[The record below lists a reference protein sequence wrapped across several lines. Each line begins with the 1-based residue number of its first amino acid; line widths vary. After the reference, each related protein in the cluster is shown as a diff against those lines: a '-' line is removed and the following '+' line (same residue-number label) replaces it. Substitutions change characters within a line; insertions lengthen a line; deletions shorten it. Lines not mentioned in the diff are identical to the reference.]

1 MRSDSIRLAVVAVAL
16 AAALWLGTGQ
26 AALTADAETQ
36 QRFERLEGRL
46 DTLENAVR
54 ERDAKIEGLERA
66 VQERDAKIESLEQA
80 GGQAAA
86 ASAARIEPAAGPP
99 AVKGTDAAL
108 PMVQR
113 LDALE
118 GTVGSLKTEVST
130 VKTEQAKTAAA
141 PKVTTSGGLKVET
154 ADGQFSFQPIGRL
167 NYDAAFYDQDKSRM
181 GDGSQVRRARLGVT
195 GKMFGDWLYKLEA
208 DFARDTSAGTVGL
221 KDAYLSYLGWDLAQI
236 TVGNFKEPFS
246 INNLTS
252 TNYLSFI
259 ERPLPITQPT
269 TSLMPDRH
277 LGIAASHYASNWS
290 ASIGAFLKHTD
301 DAQPSN
307 EGDQSFDVA
316 GRITYEPIIEKD
328 RLVHF
333 GISGLF
339 RNPDD
344 ASVAFSLKPESN
356 VTGAR
361 FLNTSATL
369 TALNPGQLAS
379 VDHLFMV
386 DPEFAAVYG
395 PASLMAEYFYV
406 PITQTQHDPI
416 LNSGAAACRI
426 TSASAAAFSRCP
438 DVALTGWYAEL
449 AYFLTGESRPYNAAT
464 ARWDRLKPK
473 HNLGK
478 DGFGA
483 LELAA
488 RISHADFDDGADFQ
502 KGTETNYTVGLN
514 WYVNP
519 YIRFMMDYVWVR
531 NNASALGNSANLLSG
546 QANASYDDPQIV
558 EFRAQVDW

>member
-1 MRSDSIRLAVVAVAL
+1 MRGNNNNVRLGVAL
-16 AAALWLGTGQ
+16 AATLWLGTGH
-26 AALTADAETQ
+26 AALAMDAEAQ

-46 DTLENAVR
+46 DTLESALGA
-54 ERDAKIEGLERA
+54 RDAKIDGLQRA
-66 VQERDAKIESLEQA
+66 LQERDAKIESLERA
-80 GGQAAA
+80 GSQAAA
-86 ASAARIEPAAGPP
+86 GSAARIEPAAGQP
-99 AVKGTDAAL
+99 AAPGTEASQ
-108 PMVQR
+108 PMAER
-113 LDALE
+113 LNAIE
-118 GTVGSLKTEVST
+118 GTVNALQSQVGD
-130 VKTEQAKTAAA
+130 VKAKASEA

-154 ADGQFSFQPIGRL
+154 ADGKFSFQPIGRL
-167 NYDAAFYDQDKSRM
+167 NYDAAFYDQDKSRL

-208 DFARDTSAGTVGL
+208 DFARDTAAGTVGL
-221 KDAYLSYLGWDLAQI
+221 KDAYVSYLGWDLAQI

-259 ERPLPITQPT
+259 ERPLPITQAT
-269 TSLMPDRH
+269 SSLMPDRH
-277 LGIAASHYASNWS
+277 MGIAASHYASNWS

-301 DAQPSN
+301 DAQPAN

-316 GRITYEPIIEKD
+316 GRITYDPIIEKG
-328 RLVHF
+328 RLVHV
-333 GISGLF
+333 GISGLY
-339 RNPDD
+339 RNPND

-361 FLNTSATL
+361 FLNTSAAL
-369 TALNPGQLAS
+369 SALNPGQLAS

-406 PITQTQHDPI
+406 PITQTQHDPL

-464 ARWDRLKPK
+464 ARWDRLKPN

-488 RISHADFDDGADFQ
+488 RISRADFDDGPDFQ
-502 KGTETNYTVGLN
+502 KGTETNYAVGLN

-531 NNASALGNSANLLSG
+531 TNASALGNAANLLPG
-546 QANASYDDPQIV
+546 NAGAGYDDPQII